1 MVRSQRLVAVFAL
14 VFLLIAPLGLS
25 GPHVAHHAA
34 AASTPQSRADALSP
48 GGVWR
53 AVAVFGGLLQEA
65 DSEHVAE
72 EIVRTVGLPALA
84 ERWLLWTSE
93 SPDEEIV
100 CLQEVSPAG
109 VTVAL
114 GYYSMPGVPTRR
126 ISRVEIDDGS
136 CRLRRDVAV
145 PS

>member
-1 MVRSQRLVAVFAL
+1 MPGRLVATARDTDSMRPIHRDDGELCGFVQT
-14 VFLLIAPLGLS
+14 APGS
-25 GPHVAHHAA
+25 
-34 AASTPQSRADALSP
+34 
-48 GGVWR
+48 WR

-65 DSEHVAE
+65 DSEHAAE
-72 EIVRTVGLPALA
+72 EIVRMVGLPALA
-84 ERWLLWTSE
+84 ERWLLSTTE
-93 SPDEEIV
+93 SDDEEVV
-100 CLQEVSPAG
+100 CLQEASPAG

-126 ISRVEIDDGS
+126 ISRGEIDDGS